1 MSLDLLAAVVEDVGV
16 DVTLQSGQLG
26 QDESGEE
33 GVGHHHAGG
42 GGRGRGRLCWSCQEA
57 EDEAGEEEEDGLEK

>member
-1 MSLDLLAAVVEDVGV
+1 MSLDLLVAVVEDVGV
-16 DVTLQSGQLG
+16 DVTLQRRQLG
-26 QDESGEE
+26 EDESGED

-42 GGRGRGRLCWSCQEA
+42 GGWGRLCWSCEEA